1 MKKIKCIKK
10 VVTGNIIEEII
21 NLLNKESCFIYVSK
35 GVAKRLKKEYFWQAH
50 LTFDEFRISRE
61 EQDTYILIDNAKIK
75 WRSVILGK
83 ENGNTIDNRNKKPKS
98 IYFLK

>member
-35 GVAKRLKKEYFWQAH
+35 GVAKRLKKEYF
-50 LTFDEFRISRE
+50 
-61 EQDTYILIDNAKIK
+61 
-75 WRSVILGK
+75 
-83 ENGNTIDNRNKKPKS
+83 
-98 IYFLK
+98 